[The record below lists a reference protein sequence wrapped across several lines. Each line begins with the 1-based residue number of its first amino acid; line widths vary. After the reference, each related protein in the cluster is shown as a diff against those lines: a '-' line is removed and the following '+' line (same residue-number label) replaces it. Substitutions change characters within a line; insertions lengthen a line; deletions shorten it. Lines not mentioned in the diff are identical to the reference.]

1 MEGSPTVHQ
10 DPNWLHTKQHG
21 QLPLGM
27 ARGEHDPSGQEEED
41 EAVEA
46 GGMKGRAHRRS
57 TRERE
62 GDGEGA
68 GICCPGCVLR
78 CQPALI
84 NGLPSSSAPAAFLAG
99 EEPPGFLP

>member
-1 MEGSPTVHQ
+1 M
-10 DPNWLHTKQHG
+10 
-21 QLPLGM
+21 
-27 ARGEHDPSGQEEED
+27 
-41 EAVEA
+41 EA
-46 GGMKGRAHRRS
+46 GGMKGRARRRS
-57 TRERE
+57 AQERE

-99 EEPPGFLP
+99 AEPPGFLP